1 MDRTPTDR
9 QLLVA
14 LSVAPEL
21 SRAAACALG
30 ATLGSWRDAGPAAA
44 AALARELGVPARQ
57 LALARELV
65 PRAAALAAAADAR
78 AAELGAR
85 LVALAEEGYPPPL
98 LDLRLPPPALHVA
111 GELRAGP
118 AVAIVGS
125 RRATPYALE
134 IATWLGRELAAAG
147 LVVVSGFARGVD
159 AAAHAAALAAPAGRT
174 VAVLGCG
181 LAVDYP
187 RGQRDLALRVAA
199 GGALVSEFPPEAPPE
214 AWRFPVRN
222 RIIAALSRGV
232 VVVSAAPRSGSL
244 VTARLALELGRD
256 VLAVPGR
263 ILDEN
268 SLGAHELLR
277 DGAALV
283 RHPADVLEALGL
295 ESPGAGV
302 APLPR
307 DTGPAPSAP
316 ADPLLDLLAAGGPL
330 APEAI
335 AAALDTPVERLLGRL
350 LELELAGRLRR
361 LPGPLFAVVR

>member
-1 MDRTPTDR
+1 MDRPPTDR
-9 QLLVA
+9 QLLAA
-14 LSVAPEL
+14 LHAAPEL

-30 ATLGSWRDAGPAAA
+30 AALAAWRDTAPGGDAEI
-44 AALARELGVPARQ
+44 ARALGVPARQ
-57 LALARELV
+57 LALARALL
-65 PRAAALAAAADAR
+65 PRAAALAAAAEAR
-78 AAELGAR
+78 AGEAGAR
-85 LVALAEEGYPPPL
+85 LVTLAEEAYPQPL
-98 LDLRLPPPALHVA
+98 LDLGLPPPALQVA
-111 GELRAGP
+111 GELPGGP

-125 RRATPYALE
+125 RRARPYALE
-134 IATWLGRELAAAG
+134 IAGWLGRELAAAG
-147 LVVVSGFARGVD
+147 LTVVSGFARGVD
-159 AAAHAAALAAPAGRT
+159 AAAHGAALSAPGGRT

-187 RGQRDLALRVAA
+187 RGHSDLGHRIA
-199 GGALVSEFPPEAPPE
+199 GNGALVSEFPPETPPE

-222 RIIAALSRGV
+222 RLIAALARGV

-244 VTARLALELGRD
+244 VTARLALELGRE

-277 DGAALV
+277 DGATLV

-295 ESPGAGV
+295 AAGGGDALAAPAGAG
-302 APLPR
+302 PQ
-307 DTGPAPSAP
+307 PAAP
-316 ADPLLDLLAAGGPL
+316 ADPLLDLLATASPL

-335 AAALDTPVERLLGRL
+335 AAALSTPVERLLARL

-361 LPGPLFAVVR
+361 LPGPLFARVR

>member
-1 MDRTPTDR
+1 MNGPPTDR

-14 LSVAPEL
+14 LNAAPGL

-30 ATLGSWRDAGPAAA
+30 AVLAAWRDAGARATGD
-44 AALARELGVPARQ
+44 LARELGVPARQ
-57 LALARELV
+57 LKLARETV
-65 PRAAALAAAADAR
+65 PRAAALAATADAR

-85 LVALAEEGYPPPL
+85 LVALSEEAYPPPL

-111 GELRAGP
+111 GELPAGP
-118 AVAIVGS
+118 TVAIVGS

-187 RGQRDLALRVAA
+187 QGQRDLARRIAA
-199 GGALVSEFPPEAPPE
+199 GGALVSEFPPDAPPE

-222 RIIAALSRGV
+222 RIIAALARGV

-244 VTARLALELGRD
+244 VTARLALELGRE

-295 ESPGAGV
+295 DSPGRVPATAPEAGDA
-302 APLPR
+302 APAL
-307 DTGPAPSAP
+307 
-316 ADPLLDLLAAGGPL
+316 ADPLLDLLAGGGPL

-335 AAALDTPVERLLGRL
+335 AAALDTPVDRLLGRL

-361 LPGPLFAVVR
+361 LPGPLFATVR

>member
-14 LSVAPEL
+14 LNAAPDL

-30 ATLGSWRDAGPAAA
+30 ASLASWRDAAPGGSID
-44 AALARELGVPARQ
+44 LARALGVPARQ

-65 PRAAALAAAADAR
+65 PRAASIAAAADAR
-78 AAELGAR
+78 AGELGAR
-85 LVALAEEGYPPPL
+85 LVALSEEGYPPPL

-111 GELRAGP
+111 GELPAGP

-134 IATWLGRELAAAG
+134 IAAWLGRELAAAG

-159 AAAHAAALAAPAGRT
+159 AAAHAAALTAPAGRT

-187 RGQRDLALRVAA
+187 RGQRPLARRVAT

-222 RIIAALSRGV
+222 RIIAALARGV

-244 VTARLALELGRD
+244 VTARLALELGRE

-295 ESPGAGV
+295 APPGSEPEPVPGAGG
-302 APLPR
+302 APPV
-307 DTGPAPSAP
+307 PS
-316 ADPLLDLLAAGGPL
+316 DPLLDLLASAGPL

-335 AAALDTPVERLLGRL
+335 AEALDAPVDRLLGRL

>member
-1 MDRTPTDR
+1 
-9 QLLVA
+9 
-14 LSVAPEL
+14 
-21 SRAAACALG
+21 
-30 ATLGSWRDAGPAAA
+30 
-44 AALARELGVPARQ
+44 
-57 LALARELV
+57 
-65 PRAAALAAAADAR
+65 
-78 AAELGAR
+78 
-85 LVALAEEGYPPPL
+85 
-98 LDLRLPPPALHVA
+98 
-111 GELRAGP
+111 
-118 AVAIVGS
+118 
-125 RRATPYALE
+125 
-134 IATWLGRELAAAG
+134 
-147 LVVVSGFARGVD
+147 
-159 AAAHAAALAAPAGRT
+159 
-174 VAVLGCG
+174 
-181 LAVDYP
+181 
-187 RGQRDLALRVAA
+187 VAA